1 MTIRGLG
8 RVHGLR
14 SGGPLLATPVGDA
27 AINWFIYPIYSLLL
41 SKRKLRSQRQKGKPN
56 RQRKFL
62 QNHHDPKSEYNTM
75 RRLLVFTY
83 ETIRVSSAS
92 ETFTCLSLSS
102 LQHPGHRKACL
113 FGLVR
118 LSLCHTV
125 CFFLYVHNLHYFK
138 VDGTRGVVEMMEPLA
153 SWQHWK
159 SQHSSTVHTRQW
171 KESLLSVIAWLL
183 LSFYEI
189 TARSS
194 ATIRLSIL
202 HVQRAVHT
210 EYNSGVR
217 RMLPA

>member
-118 LSLCHTV
+118 LCLCHTV
-125 CFFLYVHNLHYFK
+125 CFFLCPQITLFQS
-138 VDGTRGVVEMMEPLA
+138 RWE
-153 SWQHWK
+153 
-159 SQHSSTVHTRQW
+159 SSAVCMLLI
-171 KESLLSVIAWLL
+171 LLSLQIDLK
-183 LSFYEI
+183 EG
-189 TARSS
+189 
-194 ATIRLSIL
+194 
-202 HVQRAVHT
+202 
-210 EYNSGVR
+210 SGCIWGHPEGR
-217 RMLPA
+217 ERER